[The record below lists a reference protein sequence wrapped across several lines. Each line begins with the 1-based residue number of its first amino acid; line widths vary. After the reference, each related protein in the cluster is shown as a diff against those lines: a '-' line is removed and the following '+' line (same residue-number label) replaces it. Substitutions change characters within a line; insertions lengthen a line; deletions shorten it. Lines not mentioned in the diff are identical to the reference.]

1 MIRHAALAAFA
12 LLAAVPALRA
22 QEADR
27 PCIILFTGVDSGP
40 RVTRMRSVLVDDAG
54 TRHTFLGGAV
64 DATCE
69 GQGNRLLADSAEHFA
84 DRGLLILYHNVRY
97 TEARVSIT
105 SDRMVYYTREER
117 LIAEGNVRGLTASG
131 TRFRGPRMEY
141 FRASPGLRSENSWIA
156 TGRPFVRMS
165 PTETGAAPG
174 SDADSTDLTADVVR
188 SRNDSLLYASGRVV
202 LERRDMRATSDSA
215 FVDNG
220 QEHARFLRD
229 PRIVGRGERSFTL
242 VGIVIDAWSQDR
254 QLERV
259 IASDS
264 AVATSDSLTLRSDT
278 IDIRFVEQEIARI
291 YAWGRRARAD
301 ASSQV
306 IEADSLDVVMPGQQL
321 RTLHALGTA
330 AAFSSPDTAR
340 IVSEERDWIVGDT
353 LVAEF
358 EQVTDS
364 TGAERTALREV
375 VATGAARAFYQL
387 PPPNGARGAPSLSYN
402 RGRQITVQFDK
413 GEMAHVRVTDQANGL
428 YLEPAVT
435 VQPDTLSRPARGRRP

>member
-1 MIRHAALAAFA
+1 MIRRLALGAVAVLAALPAAG
-12 LLAAVPALRA
+12 A
-22 QEADR
+22 QQAER
-27 PCIILFTGVDSGP
+27 PCIIVITGVESGP
-40 RVTRMRSVLVDDAG
+40 RTTRMRSVVIDSLG
-54 TRHTFLGGAV
+54 TRNTYVGGAV

-97 TEARVSIT
+97 TEPRVSIT

-117 LIAEGNVRGLTASG
+117 LVAEGNVRGVTAKG
-131 TRFRGPRMEY
+131 TRFNGPRMEY
-141 FRASPGLRSENSWIA
+141 FRASPGLREENSWIA

-165 PTETGAAPG
+165 PTETGATPG
-174 SDADSTDLTADVVR
+174 SDADSTDLTANVVR
-188 SRNDSLLYASGRVV
+188 SRNDSLLFASGRVV

-229 PRIVGRGERSFTL
+229 PRIVGRGARAFTL
-242 VGIVIDAWSQDR
+242 DGVVIDAWSRER

-259 IASDS
+259 VAADS

-278 IDIRFVEQEIARI
+278 IDIRFVEQEIARL
-291 YAWGRRARAD
+291 YAWGRRANAD
-301 ASSQV
+301 AGQQL
-306 IEADSLDVVMPGQQL
+306 IEADSLDVEMPGQEL
-321 RTLHALGTA
+321 RTLHALGSA
-330 AAFSSPDTAR
+330 VALARPDTAR

-353 LVAEF
+353 LVAQF
-358 EQVTDS
+358 EQLTDS
-364 TGAERTALREV
+364 AGATRSALREV

-387 PPPNGARGAPSLSYN
+387 PPPNQARGTPSLSYN
-402 RGRQITVQFDK
+402 RGRQITVEFDK

-428 YLEPAVT
+428 YLEPAVS
-435 VQPDTLSRPARGRRP
+435 VSPDSLARPNRGRRP

>member
-1 MIRHAALAAFA
+1 MIRRLAVVAVA
-12 LLAAVPALRA
+12 LLAAMPVAGA
-22 QEADR
+22 QQAER
-27 PCIILFTGVDSGP
+27 PCVILFRGAEDGT
-40 RVTRMRSVLVDDAG
+40 TRMRTVQVDAAG
-54 TRHTFLGGAV
+54 TRHTFVGGSV

-97 TEARVSIT
+97 TEPRVSIT

-188 SRNDSLLYASGRVV
+188 SRNDSLLFASGRVV

-291 YAWGRRARAD
+291 HAWGRRARAD

-306 IEADSLDVVMPGQQL
+306 IEADSLDVAMPGQQL

-353 LVAEF
+353 LVADF

-435 VQPDTLSRPARGRRP
+435 VQPDTLTRPARGRRP